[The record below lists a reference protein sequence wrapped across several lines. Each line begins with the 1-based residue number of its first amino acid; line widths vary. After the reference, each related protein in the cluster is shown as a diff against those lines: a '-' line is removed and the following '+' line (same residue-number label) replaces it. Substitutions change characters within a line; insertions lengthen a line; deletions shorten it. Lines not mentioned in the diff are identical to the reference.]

1 MGMNDRP
8 AASAAMQDKPKR
20 KEAGMNIILKEGEY
34 TIHYTP
40 AEARQ
45 AQWDKLRRMAAE
57 MKREQEERNETR
69 SVYALLADDS
79 L

>member
-1 MGMNDRP
+1 
-8 AASAAMQDKPKR
+8 
-20 KEAGMNIILKEGEY
+20 MNIILKEGEY

-57 MKREQEERNETR
+57 MKREQEEKNETR

>member
-1 MGMNDRP
+1 
-8 AASAAMQDKPKR
+8 MQDKPKR

-57 MKREQEERNETR
+57 MKRDTEKERQ
-69 SVYALLADDS
+69 A
-79 L
+79 

>member
-8 AASAAMQDKPKR
+8 AASAAMKDKPKR
-20 KEAGMNIILKEGEY
+20 KEAIMNIILKEGEY

-45 AQWDKLRRMAAE
+45 ARWDKLRRIAAE
-57 MKREQEERNETR
+57 MKKEQEEKNEVQ
-69 SVYALLADDS
+69 SW
-79 L
+79 